1 MIEHFPITSAVLIV
15 GGALVLLALLLVAAV
30 FALSWWH
37 GFMWPRTKK
46 AVEDAMPGYIIVN
59 GAPTKTIDVLRAMG
73 EVIDET

>member
-15 GGALVLLALLLVAAV
+15 GGAIVLLALLLVAAV

-46 AVEDAMPGYIIVN
+46 AVEDAMPGYINVN
-59 GAPTKTIDVLRAMG
+59 GVPTRSEDVLN
-73 EVIDET
+73 ET